1 MLAKDGLYVSTV
13 LTTTTHTCSLTW
25 INLVKADFD
34 ILHNTPRT
42 LEMLEIKMPREI
54 QTNQMLGLLLVE
66 IPI

>member
-34 ILHNTPRT
+34 ILNNTPRT